1 MKRFRFSLE
10 ALLTLRRGQHE
21 RAMEAVGLAAQRHLV
36 AQAQWQAD
44 HDTLLRHVEY
54 RRSLSHGTGAE
65 QLRLHEWQAILTG
78 RVEARAQEVQVAERI
93 LHEEEL
99 KLIAA
104 RQQLEIIEKVRHR
117 RLAQHRD
124 AGLKEEQK
132 LLDEMGRRLPMA
144 RGLLS

>member
-21 RAMEAVGLAAQRHLV
+21 RAMEAVGLASQRHHASV
-36 AQAQWQAD
+36 ARWQAQ
-44 HDTLLRHVEY
+44 HDALQQHLEF
-54 RRSLSHGTGAE
+54 RRSLSQSTGSE
-65 QLRLHEWQAILTG
+65 QLRLLEWQSVLKG